1 MIGTFTVP
9 VSGLY
14 NINGSYITF
23 NYTKYNILIN
33 RAKMRGIKLNKNNE
47 RKLRKA
53 LSDVTRVD
61 VTRELEIG
69 KEINIDISNVGDG
82 IRRVK

>member
-9 VSGLY
+9 VTGIY
-14 NINGSYITF
+14 NISGSYMSF
-23 NYTKYNILIN
+23 NDTKYNILIN

-53 LSDVTRVD
+53 LSDVIRVD
-61 VTRELEIG
+61 VTREL
-69 KEINIDISNVGDG
+69 NIDVSNVGDG